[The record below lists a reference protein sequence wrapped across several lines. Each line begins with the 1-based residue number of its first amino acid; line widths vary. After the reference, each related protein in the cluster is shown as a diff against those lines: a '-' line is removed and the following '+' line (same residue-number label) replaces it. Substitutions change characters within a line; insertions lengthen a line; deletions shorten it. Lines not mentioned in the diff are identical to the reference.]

1 MRCRL
6 KYTGKEPTIEKPAL
20 ARVSVDAIVA
30 PIVSQLSKHP
40 FVFAF
45 DF

>member
-6 KYTGKEPTIEKPAL
+6 KYVGEEPTLETPAL
-20 ARVSVDAIVA
+20 PRVSVDAIVA
-30 PIVSQLSKHP
+30 PIVNQLSKHP